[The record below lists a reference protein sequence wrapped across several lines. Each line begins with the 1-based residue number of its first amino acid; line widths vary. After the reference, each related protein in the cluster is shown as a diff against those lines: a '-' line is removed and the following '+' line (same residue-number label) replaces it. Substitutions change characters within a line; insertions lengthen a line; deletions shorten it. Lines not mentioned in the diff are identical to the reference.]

1 MPQIDKKV
9 VVFTSPTCGPCKR
22 LKPEL
27 IAQSEIRGFELEIV
41 ELSEETRPR
50 FAEFGIRAVP
60 VTILI
65 DKSDGKELDRF
76 PGQLSS
82 ASVEA
87 KMVEWGF

>member
-1 MPQIDKKV
+1 MPNKKV

-27 IAQSEIRGFELEIV
+27 IAQANVRKFELEIV

-50 FAEFGIRAVP
+50 FEEFGIRAVP
-60 VTILI
+60 VTVLI
-65 DKSDGKELDRF
+65 DEDGQEADRF

-87 KMVEWGF
+87 KLIGWGL